1 MITSKT
7 NPKIKNLVKLQKAS
21 ERREQN
27 RILIEGQREI
37 ERAQACGF
45 EIEQL
50 YVCEPL
56 LREPVKVK
64 AAFTETVTEEVFDK
78 IAYREG
84 SDGLLAVAI
93 PKYKSLNEFKPKKD
107 ALIIVLETVE
117 KPGNLG
123 AVMRTADAA
132 GVDAV
137 IVADPATD
145 LYNPNAIRA
154 SIGCIFSVPVY
165 ACSTEECIKWL
176 KQNGITLGRG
186 CRPKHHH
193 PHERHRRL
201 AQRVGHHG
209 HCHLRGCPPKEKEM
223 KKDYFLLHLSVFIAG
238 FTGVLGR
245 LITLD
250 SAILVWWRMATA
262 ALIMWAFLLITK
274 QLNNYKL
281 NNLLQMGGVGMLLC
295 LHWVFFYA
303 SIKASNVSIGV
314 VCFSLV
320 GFFTAL
326 FEPIIN
332 RHRFSGREFLFSLLT
347 ILGIYLIFQFDA
359 RYRLGIVLGVVSSAL
374 YALFAIANQR
384 VGKHYEAKNM
394 LLWEMVG
401 GLIGLTCLLPLYNI
415 FIPVGQL
422 YPVGMDYA
430 YLAFMVVVCTIG
442 LCLLQIIVLQRIP
455 AFTVNLTYNLEPV
468 YSIILS
474 MFIFSEYKEL
484 NFSFCI
490 GIALIII
497 SVVLQT
503 WSEIRRRK
511 VIT

>member
-1 MITSKT
+1 
-7 NPKIKNLVKLQKAS
+7 
-21 ERREQN
+21 
-27 RILIEGQREI
+27 
-37 ERAQACGF
+37 
-45 EIEQL
+45 
-50 YVCEPL
+50 
-56 LREPVKVK
+56 
-64 AAFTETVTEEVFDK
+64 
-78 IAYREG
+78 
-84 SDGLLAVAI
+84 
-93 PKYKSLNEFKPKKD
+93 
-107 ALIIVLETVE
+107 
-117 KPGNLG
+117 
-123 AVMRTADAA
+123 
-132 GVDAV
+132 
-137 IVADPATD
+137 
-145 LYNPNAIRA
+145 
-154 SIGCIFSVPVY
+154 
-165 ACSTEECIKWL
+165 
-176 KQNGITLGRG
+176 
-186 CRPKHHH
+186 
-193 PHERHRRL
+193 
-201 AQRVGHHG
+201 
-209 HCHLRGCPPKEKEM
+209 M

-250 SAILVWWRMATA
+250 SAILVWWRMAAA
-262 ALIMWAFLLITK
+262 ALIMWVFLKISTWVKGDACNASL
-274 QLNNYKL
+274 QRYKFRDI
-281 NNLLQMGGVGMLLC
+281 LQMGGVGMLLC

-332 RHRFSGREFLFSLLT
+332 KHRFSGREFLFSLLT
-347 ILGIYLIFQFDA
+347 ILGIYLIFHFDS
-359 RYRLGIVLGVVSSAL
+359 RYRLGIALGVVSSAL
-374 YALFAIANQR
+374 YALFAIVNQR

-401 GLIGLTCLLPLYNI
+401 GLVGLTCIIPLYNM
-415 FIPVGQL
+415 FIPVGRL

-430 YLAFMVVVCTIG
+430 YLAFMVVICTIG
-442 LCLLQIIVLQRIP
+442 LCLLQIIVLQKIP

-503 WSEIRRRK
+503 WSEIRKQNKIASQNRQNLQNN
-511 VIT
+511 

>member
-1 MITSKT
+1 
-7 NPKIKNLVKLQKAS
+7 
-21 ERREQN
+21 
-27 RILIEGQREI
+27 
-37 ERAQACGF
+37 
-45 EIEQL
+45 
-50 YVCEPL
+50 
-56 LREPVKVK
+56 
-64 AAFTETVTEEVFDK
+64 
-78 IAYREG
+78 
-84 SDGLLAVAI
+84 
-93 PKYKSLNEFKPKKD
+93 
-107 ALIIVLETVE
+107 
-117 KPGNLG
+117 
-123 AVMRTADAA
+123 
-132 GVDAV
+132 
-137 IVADPATD
+137 
-145 LYNPNAIRA
+145 
-154 SIGCIFSVPVY
+154 
-165 ACSTEECIKWL
+165 
-176 KQNGITLGRG
+176 
-186 CRPKHHH
+186 
-193 PHERHRRL
+193 
-201 AQRVGHHG
+201 
-209 HCHLRGCPPKEKEM
+209 M

-250 SAILVWWRMATA
+250 SAILVWWRMAA
-262 ALIMWAFLLITK
+262 AAVIMWIYLRVLKWRGTDTRGVSL
-274 QLNNYKL
+274 QRYKFRDV
-281 NNLLQMGGVGMLLC
+281 LQMGGVGMLLC

-332 RHRFSGREFLFSLLT
+332 KHRFSGREFLFSLLT
-347 ILGIYLIFQFDA
+347 ILGIYLIFHFDS

-401 GLIGLTCLLPLYNI
+401 GLIGLTCLIPLYNQ
-415 FIPVGQL
+415 FIPVGRL

-430 YLAFMVVVCTIG
+430 YLAFMVVICTIG
-442 LCLLQIIVLQRIP
+442 LCLLQIIVLQKIP

-503 WSEIRRRK
+503 WSEIKRRGK
-511 VIT
+511 D

>member
-1 MITSKT
+1 
-7 NPKIKNLVKLQKAS
+7 
-21 ERREQN
+21 
-27 RILIEGQREI
+27 
-37 ERAQACGF
+37 
-45 EIEQL
+45 
-50 YVCEPL
+50 
-56 LREPVKVK
+56 
-64 AAFTETVTEEVFDK
+64 
-78 IAYREG
+78 
-84 SDGLLAVAI
+84 
-93 PKYKSLNEFKPKKD
+93 
-107 ALIIVLETVE
+107 
-117 KPGNLG
+117 
-123 AVMRTADAA
+123 
-132 GVDAV
+132 
-137 IVADPATD
+137 
-145 LYNPNAIRA
+145 
-154 SIGCIFSVPVY
+154 
-165 ACSTEECIKWL
+165 
-176 KQNGITLGRG
+176 
-186 CRPKHHH
+186 
-193 PHERHRRL
+193 
-201 AQRVGHHG
+201 
-209 HCHLRGCPPKEKEM
+209 M

-250 SAILVWWRMATA
+250 SAILVWWRMAA
-262 ALIMWAFLLITK
+262 AAVIMFLYLRITTRRGADACDASL
-274 QLNNYKL
+274 QRYKFRDV
-281 NNLLQMGGVGMLLC
+281 LQMGGVGMLLC

-401 GLIGLTCLLPLYNI
+401 GLIGLTCLLPLYNM
-415 FIPVGQL
+415 FIPVGRL
-422 YPVGMDYA
+422 YPAGMDYA

-503 WSEIRRRK
+503 WSEVKRRRNSLSQNLQN
-511 VIT
+511 TQNQ

>member
-1 MITSKT
+1 
-7 NPKIKNLVKLQKAS
+7 
-21 ERREQN
+21 
-27 RILIEGQREI
+27 
-37 ERAQACGF
+37 
-45 EIEQL
+45 
-50 YVCEPL
+50 
-56 LREPVKVK
+56 
-64 AAFTETVTEEVFDK
+64 
-78 IAYREG
+78 
-84 SDGLLAVAI
+84 
-93 PKYKSLNEFKPKKD
+93 
-107 ALIIVLETVE
+107 
-117 KPGNLG
+117 
-123 AVMRTADAA
+123 
-132 GVDAV
+132 
-137 IVADPATD
+137 
-145 LYNPNAIRA
+145 
-154 SIGCIFSVPVY
+154 
-165 ACSTEECIKWL
+165 
-176 KQNGITLGRG
+176 
-186 CRPKHHH
+186 
-193 PHERHRRL
+193 
-201 AQRVGHHG
+201 
-209 HCHLRGCPPKEKEM
+209 M

-250 SAILVWWRMATA
+250 SAILVWWRMAA
-262 ALIMWAFLLITK
+262 AAVIMWIYLRVLKWRGTDTRGVSL
-274 QLNNYKL
+274 QRYKFRDV
-281 NNLLQMGGVGMLLC
+281 LQMGGVGMLLC

-332 RHRFSGREFLFSLLT
+332 KHRFSGREFLFSLLT
-347 ILGIYLIFQFDA
+347 ILGIYLIFHFDS
-359 RYRLGIVLGVVSSAL
+359 RYRLGIALGVVSSAL

-401 GLIGLTCLLPLYNI
+401 GLIGLTCLIPLYNM
-415 FIPVGQL
+415 FIPVGRL

-430 YLAFMVVVCTIG
+430 YLAFMVVICTIG
-442 LCLLQIIVLQRIP
+442 LCLLQIIVLQKIP

-503 WSEIRRRK
+503 WSVIKRRQK
-511 VIT
+511 V

>member
-1 MITSKT
+1 
-7 NPKIKNLVKLQKAS
+7 
-21 ERREQN
+21 
-27 RILIEGQREI
+27 
-37 ERAQACGF
+37 
-45 EIEQL
+45 
-50 YVCEPL
+50 
-56 LREPVKVK
+56 
-64 AAFTETVTEEVFDK
+64 
-78 IAYREG
+78 
-84 SDGLLAVAI
+84 
-93 PKYKSLNEFKPKKD
+93 
-107 ALIIVLETVE
+107 
-117 KPGNLG
+117 
-123 AVMRTADAA
+123 
-132 GVDAV
+132 
-137 IVADPATD
+137 
-145 LYNPNAIRA
+145 
-154 SIGCIFSVPVY
+154 
-165 ACSTEECIKWL
+165 
-176 KQNGITLGRG
+176 
-186 CRPKHHH
+186 
-193 PHERHRRL
+193 
-201 AQRVGHHG
+201 
-209 HCHLRGCPPKEKEM
+209 M

-250 SAILVWWRMATA
+250 SAILVWWRMAAA
-262 ALIMWAFLLITK
+262 ALILWAFLTITK
-274 QLNNYKL
+274 QLKRYGCHSVTA
-281 NNLLQMGGVGMLLC
+281 LLQMGGVGMLLC

-326 FEPIIN
+326 LEPIIN

-359 RYRLGIVLGVVSSAL
+359 RYRLGIALGVVSSAL
-374 YALFAIANQR
+374 YALFAITNQR

-401 GLIGLTCLLPLYNI
+401 GLVGLTCLLPLYNL
-415 FIPVGQL
+415 FIPVGRL

-442 LCLLQIIVLQRIP
+442 LCLLQIIVLQKIP
-455 AFTVNLTYNLEPV
+455 AFTINLTYNLEPV

-490 GIALIII
+490 GIALIIL

-503 WSEIRRRK
+503 LSSVRRAKKNEIK
-511 VIT
+511 EQL

>member
-1 MITSKT
+1 
-7 NPKIKNLVKLQKAS
+7 
-21 ERREQN
+21 
-27 RILIEGQREI
+27 
-37 ERAQACGF
+37 
-45 EIEQL
+45 
-50 YVCEPL
+50 
-56 LREPVKVK
+56 
-64 AAFTETVTEEVFDK
+64 
-78 IAYREG
+78 
-84 SDGLLAVAI
+84 
-93 PKYKSLNEFKPKKD
+93 
-107 ALIIVLETVE
+107 
-117 KPGNLG
+117 
-123 AVMRTADAA
+123 
-132 GVDAV
+132 
-137 IVADPATD
+137 
-145 LYNPNAIRA
+145 
-154 SIGCIFSVPVY
+154 
-165 ACSTEECIKWL
+165 
-176 KQNGITLGRG
+176 
-186 CRPKHHH
+186 
-193 PHERHRRL
+193 
-201 AQRVGHHG
+201 
-209 HCHLRGCPPKEKEM
+209 M
-223 KKDYFLLHLSVFIAG
+223 KKDYLLLHLSVFIAG

-250 SAILVWWRMATA
+250 SAILVWWRMAA
-262 ALIMWAFLLITK
+262 AAVLMYLYLHVSARMQTRRRGADARGASLRRYGIK
-274 QLNNYKL
+274 DV
-281 NNLLQMGGVGMLLC
+281 LQMGGVGMLLC

-359 RYRLGIVLGVVSSAL
+359 RYRLGIALGVVSSAL
-374 YALFAIANQR
+374 YALFAITNQR
-384 VGKHYEAKNM
+384 VGKHYEPKNM

-401 GLIGLTCLLPLYNI
+401 GLIGLTCLIPIYNM
-415 FIPVGQL
+415 FIPVGRL
-422 YPVGMDYA
+422 YPVGMDYP

-442 LCLLQIIVLQRIP
+442 LCLLQIIVLQKIP

-503 WSEIRRRK
+503 LSEVKRRSK
-511 VIT
+511 A